1 MSPTEVEILEISKKN
16 INIGP
21 MAGRSRINSGSLPRS
36 PRSID
41 GAISRA
47 RVYIYDMKLK
57 VGNNQGYVIV
67 DDNTAHV
74 LDVFVMIDE
83 DTFDNSITTSYRR
96 EGDKHFKL

>member
-1 MSPTEVEILEISKKN
+1 
-16 INIGP
+16 
-21 MAGRSRINSGSLPRS
+21 
-36 PRSID
+36 
-41 GAISRA
+41 
-47 RVYIYDMKLK
+47 MKLQ

-67 DDNTAHV
+67 DDNTGHV